1 MASFKGHG
9 GCEPGHSA
17 DVGNV
22 AFGVVLGWRC
32 PSAYDLLNGT
42 QSVLVS
48 IGAEQ
53 AEGGSDAPFHG
64 GELHKVGVGLLRPLP
79 LPFGGCAAD
88 VQRVVVSDSSC
99 HDKSKDWTPSKS
111 PPRGRLIT
119 KGRGGFC

>member
-1 MASFKGHG
+1 MASFKGLCG
-9 GCEPGHSA
+9 REPGHSA

-22 AFGVVLGWRC
+22 AFGVVLGWWC
-32 PSAYDLLNGT
+32 PSAYDLLYGT

-64 GELHKVGVGLLRPLP
+64 GELHKVGVGLIRPLP

-88 VQRVVVSDSSC
+88 VQRVVVSDSSG
-99 HDKSKDWTPSKS
+99 HKKSKDWTPSKS

>member
-1 MASFKGHG
+1 MALFKGLCG
-9 GCEPGHSA
+9 REPGHSA

-42 QSVLVS
+42 QPVLVC

-88 VQRVVVSDSSC
+88 VQRVVVSDSSG
-99 HDKSKDWTPSKS
+99 HKKTPSAPFGAS
-111 PPRGRLIT
+111 PPLWGDLFEC
-119 KGRGGFC
+119 RGGFC

>member
-1 MASFKGHG
+1 MASFKGLRRR
-9 GCEPGHSA
+9 EPGHSA

-42 QSVLVS
+42 QSVLVG

-88 VQRVVVSDSSC
+88 VQRVVVSDSSG
-99 HDKSKDWTPSKS
+99 HDKSKDWPPSKS